1 MTKLNCSV
9 GDLAITVKCRIP
21 ENMGKIVRIV
31 SAQGFQEWV
40 GGDTLLYTWNVE
52 AATVEGYLNYQ
63 GAEGLEA
70 RKRGPVPDKC
80 LRRLTPPAGYAM
92 KATRDTEPLQMPF
105 PEFESLFS
113 QPRKRT

>member
-1 MTKLNCSV
+1 MTKFNCSV
-9 GDLAITVKCRIP
+9 GDLAITVKYRIP

-70 RKRGPVPDKC
+70 RKTGPVPDEC

-105 PEFESLFS
+105 PEFESLS
-113 QPRKRT
+113 SKQRKQI